1 MNNALILSTF
11 IKQMDECIQDIE
23 GIYAMDKRFIKVR
36 LSFETVKKTNPKLIL
51 SSWKT
56 MVTDKYDK
64 QIEAGNLDY
73 FLEKNYSEDINEPY
87 TVSTDNT
94 INEMKN
100 AMSNMSAENKAVSL
114 KYVQNLCKLSK
125 LYV

>member
-11 IKQMDECIQDIE
+11 IKQMDECIHDIE
-23 GIYAMDKRFIKVR
+23 GIYAMDKRFVKVR

-56 MVTDKYDK
+56 HVTDKYDK
-64 QIEAGNLDY
+64 QIEAGNLEY
-73 FLEKNYSEDINEPY
+73 FLEKNYSEDITEPY
-87 TVSTDNT
+87 TISTDNT
-94 INEMKN
+94 INELKN
-100 AMSNMSAENKAVSL
+100 AIGNMSVENKAISL

>member
-56 MVTDKYDK
+56 MVTDKYEK

>member
-11 IKQMDECIQDIE
+11 IKQMDECINDIE

-100 AMSNMSAENKAVSL
+100 AMRNMSAENKAVSL